1 MLYILK
7 YIFVSYFVVIL
18 YAAAMGRQALAAYPL
33 FNSSLFDEYLII
45 MFLFIIIDLLKYL
58 IKSYKLS

>member
-18 YAAAMGRQALAAYPL
+18 YAAIMGRQALASYPL
-33 FNSSLFDEYLII
+33 YYSSLIDEYLII
-45 MFLFIIIDLLKYL
+45 MLLFIIIDLLKYL
-58 IKSYKLS
+58 IKSHKVS